1 MRVYLVRHGRAAGPG
16 TGSDEERPLTDD
28 GRRALRASAKVWVES
43 GEPAPTRWLVSP
55 LVRAVQTAE
64 LLLGAFGRDGALTIH
79 AELIPEG
86 RVSAAAQL
94 VDDHFG
100 ETLAV
105 VGHQPMI
112 GALAAFLLGLR
123 SVPAQVQP
131 GAVLALDLPDDGGA
145 PRLAWH
151 LVPGEEPRLLRP
163 PA

>member
-1 MRVYLVRHGRAAGPG
+1 MRVYLVRHGVAAHGG
-16 TGSDEERPLTDD
+16 YDLDDHRPLTDE
-28 GRRALRASAKVWVES
+28 GRKLFRESALAWTEQGGS
-43 GEPAPTRWLVSP
+43 PTRWIVSP

-64 LLLGAFGRDGALTIH
+64 IAIGAFGEEGPLEISPALLPD
-79 AELIPEG
+79 A

-100 ETLAV
+100 ETLAL
-105 VGHQPMI
+105 VGHNPLM

-123 SVPAQVQP
+123 SVPAQLQP
-131 GAVLALDLPDDGGA
+131 GAVLALDLPEGEGEA

-151 LVPGEEPRLLRP
+151 LVPGDPPRLLVP